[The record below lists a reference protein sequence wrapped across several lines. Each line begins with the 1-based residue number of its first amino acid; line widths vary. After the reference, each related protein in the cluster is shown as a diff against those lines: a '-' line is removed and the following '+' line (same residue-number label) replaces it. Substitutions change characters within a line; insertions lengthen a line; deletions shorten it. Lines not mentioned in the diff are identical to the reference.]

1 MKTTFGKNFMFIFH
15 MCVTELEE
23 QRKKNLRYFHVS
35 FSLNEDDINDIYDL
49 QYIVSCDSIVDIS

>member
-49 QYIVSCDSIVDIS
+49 QYCIL

>member
-23 QRKKNLRYFHVS
+23 QRKKILDTFT
-35 FSLNEDDINDIYDL
+35 
-49 QYIVSCDSIVDIS
+49 